1 MSCGWLF
8 HFFSSWHAACSW
20 FRTCQGSRKPQR
32 NKSGACCNQRQLWH
46 LTAFSAQWHHV
57 NKTSSGVST
66 ASLLAVVSGVG
77 SGGSGSWWGLGVRCW
92 GLDWGIKGASGKNKK
107 KKNGVSFLD
116 PIEGFGSRWVEG
128 DQLRSS
134 RTLLSRS
141 KLLWWK
147 KDPTIIK
154 AFCGAQ
160 IQKKKKKKKKKPL
173 FAFRDSSIY
182 SMWCL

>member
-1 MSCGWLF
+1 M
-8 HFFSSWHAACSW
+8 
-20 FRTCQGSRKPQR
+20 KD
-32 NKSGACCNQRQLWH
+32 
-46 LTAFSAQWHHV
+46 
-57 NKTSSGVST
+57 
-66 ASLLAVVSGVG
+66 
-77 SGGSGSWWGLGVRCW
+77 LGPGEWR
-92 GLDWGIKGASGKNKK
+92 
-107 KKNGVSFLD
+107 
-116 PIEGFGSRWVEG
+116 G

-160 IQKKKKKKKKKPL
+160 IQKKKKKKTKKKKKPL

-182 SMWCL
+182 ST

>member
-66 ASLLAVVSGVG
+66 ASLVAVVSAVG
-77 SGGSGSWWGLGVRCW
+77 SGGSGHGEDSGSGVEVWIEELRVLGK
-92 GLDWGIKGASGKNKK
+92 GGKFLGSDWRIWVQMSG
-107 KKNGVSFLD
+107 
-116 PIEGFGSRWVEG
+116 G
-128 DQLRSS
+128 DQLRSL

-147 KDPTIIK
+147 KDPTTIR

-160 IQKKKKKKKKKPL
+160 RHKKRKT
-173 FAFRDSSIY
+173 SSIY
-182 SMWCL
+182 STWCL